1 MNFDWKK
8 ALKATAVLAFIGTI
22 SVILSK
28 NNNDEEFQDWLQSAS
43 DDELSDGYKQRRQ
56 QWAKDGYGGDG
67 EKTPEM
73 KQIDREMSRRAAEKW
88 ENDPRRNRDPNFR
101 WTDASRWEKD

>member
-8 ALKATAVLAFIGTI
+8 ALKATAVLAAIGTI

-28 NNNDEEFQDWLQSAS
+28 NNNDEFQDWLQSAS
-43 DDELSDGYKQRRQ
+43 DDELSDGYEQRRQ

-88 ENDPRRNRDPNFR
+88 KNDPCRNRDPNFR

>member
-8 ALKATAVLAFIGTI
+8 ALKATAILVAIGTI

-28 NNNDEEFQDWLQSAS
+28 SNNDEFQDWLQNAS
-43 DDELSDGYKQRRQ
+43 DDELSDGYEQRRQ
-56 QWAKDGYGGDG
+56 QWANDGYAGNG

-73 KQIDREMSRRAAEKW
+73 KQIDREIRRRAAEKW
-88 ENDPRRNRDPNFR
+88 ENDSQRNRDPNFR
-101 WTDASRWEKD
+101 WTDANRWDRD